1 MADLL
6 TVLCQVGDDLAAYLA
21 ESEQVNCALALGVS
35 INRDLSVRAAGGYLL
50 QVGTQ
55 HYRAF

>member
-1 MADLL
+1 MWRVA
-6 TVLCQVGDDLAAYLA
+6 CQVGDDLAAYLA

-50 QVGTQ
+50 QVGDSLMDN
-55 HYRAF
+55 RAT